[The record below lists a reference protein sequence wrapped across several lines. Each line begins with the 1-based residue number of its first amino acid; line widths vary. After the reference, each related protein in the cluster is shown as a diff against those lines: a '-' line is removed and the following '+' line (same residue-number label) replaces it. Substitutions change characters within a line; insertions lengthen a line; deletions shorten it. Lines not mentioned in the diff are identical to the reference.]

1 MHQKDSSARE
11 RAYEYIQGKILSGEW
26 SGGTVLSELA
36 LSKEMAI
43 SRTPIREA
51 VRQLAGEG
59 FLEQAPNRVMAVA
72 TLTRA
77 DIADLY
83 ELREAIE
90 VYAVGK
96 AAGFGMGG
104 GHLERLRG
112 FLGDCETLLADL
124 ENRGRARLDEE
135 QMQRFIHADLGFHT
149 LLLHMAANRRMLKL
163 VAETRLLIQ
172 IFSIRRDGH
181 SAEQLRAIN
190 RQHAAILESVVA
202 GRGEEAK
209 AVLSEHIRGSGQER
223 MEAYDDWDRERV
235 LNSGGRR

>member
-1 MHQKDSSARE
+1 MDQKDPSARE
-11 RAYEYIQGKILSGEW
+11 RAYEFIQGKILSGEW
-26 SGGTVLSELA
+26 IGGTVVSELA

-96 AAGFGMGG
+96 AARFALGG

-112 FLGDCETLLADL
+112 FLCDCEALVIDL
-124 ENRGRARLDEE
+124 EKGGKGRLDEE
-135 QMQRFIHADLGFHT
+135 QMQRFIDADLGFHT
-149 LLLHMAANRRMLKL
+149 LLLHTAANRRMLKL
-163 VAETRLLIQ
+163 VSETRLLIR

-181 SAEQLRAIN
+181 NAEQLRAIN
-190 RQHAAILESVVA
+190 RQHAEILDSVVA
-202 GRGEEAK
+202 GRREEAK
-209 AVLSEHIRGSGQER
+209 AVLGEHIRVSGQER
-223 MEAYDDWDRERV
+223 MEAYDHWERERV
-235 LNSGGRR
+235 LNGWRR